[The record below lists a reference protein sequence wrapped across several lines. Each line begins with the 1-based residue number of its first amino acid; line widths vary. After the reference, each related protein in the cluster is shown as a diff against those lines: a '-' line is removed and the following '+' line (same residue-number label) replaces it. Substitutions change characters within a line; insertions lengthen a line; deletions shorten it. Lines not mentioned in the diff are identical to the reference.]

1 MYYKS
6 LLKFLNDPENS
17 LLKATKTDD
26 NQSKVFDNEPL
37 SEIEKLLNQLEDSIK
52 S

>member
-6 LLKFLNDPENS
+6 SLKFLNDPENS
-17 LLKATKTDD
+17 LLKATKTGD
-26 NQSKVFDNEPL
+26 NQYKVVDYDAL

-52 S
+52 N